1 MDRQKEVESYSGHAG
16 SRLIGD
22 RRLVVGTLMVFGV
35 HYDRKDSDKG
45 SSPDYAAVS
54 VQLSMKPVHC
64 NWTLTNWDEQ
74 GRLDGD
80 D

>member
-1 MDRQKEVESYSGHAG
+1 
-16 SRLIGD
+16 
-22 RRLVVGTLMVFGV
+22 MVFAV
-35 HYDRKDSDKG
+35 HYDRKDWDMD
-45 SSPDYAAVS
+45 SSPDCAAVS
-54 VQLSMKPVHC
+54 VQLSMKLVHC